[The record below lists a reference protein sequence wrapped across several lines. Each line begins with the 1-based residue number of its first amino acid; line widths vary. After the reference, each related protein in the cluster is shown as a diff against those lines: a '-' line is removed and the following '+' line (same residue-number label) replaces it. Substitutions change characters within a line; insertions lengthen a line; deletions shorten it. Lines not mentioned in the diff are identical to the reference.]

1 MHTDTPGTQLPAN
14 CQFNNSSKDMGGRGA
29 KKSQGTAVCS
39 PQNCPQAVRKWQ
51 EGRLVRKDLSVILG
65 LRELLKELRCLAKK
79 KKKRERERGI
89 KTIQACGRKNFSKQ
103 KYYGFVNNFTLG
115 SAHKPRLLNFV

>member
-1 MHTDTPGTQLPAN
+1 
-14 CQFNNSSKDMGGRGA
+14 MGGRDA

-51 EGRLVRKDLSVILG
+51 DGRLVRKDLSVILG

-79 KKKRERERGI
+79 REREREREGERERERGI

-103 KYYGFVNNFTLG
+103 KYYEFVNNFTLG
-115 SAHKPRLLNFV
+115 SAYKPRLLNFV

>member
-1 MHTDTPGTQLPAN
+1 
-14 CQFNNSSKDMGGRGA
+14 MGGRDA

-51 EGRLVRKDLSVILG
+51 EGRLVRKDLPVILG
-65 LRELLKELRCLAKK
+65 LRELLKELRCLAKKKKK

-103 KYYGFVNNFTLG
+103 KYYAFVNNFTLG